1 MPRPGREDH
10 EYDADDAP
18 LEGPIVGEDASPD
31 ENLTGW
37 TDHGFPGGFLGI
49 LTLLA
54 VAFGAGYLAYWLAGL
69 LMYR

>member
-1 MPRPGREDH
+1 MLRRGRRNQD
-10 EYDADDAP
+10 DDSADDP
-18 LEGPIVGEDASPD
+18 QKGPAGGDDASPD
-31 ENLTGW
+31 EDLTGW